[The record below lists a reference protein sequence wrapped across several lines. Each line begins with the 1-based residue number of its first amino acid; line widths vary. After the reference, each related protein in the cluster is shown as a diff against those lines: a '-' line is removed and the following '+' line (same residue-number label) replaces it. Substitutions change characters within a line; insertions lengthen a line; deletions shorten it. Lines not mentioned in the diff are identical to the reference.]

1 MFHLGKKRN
10 FIVQINKNEI
20 KEFTLQNKYP
30 QMLGTIFTCNCS
42 YRQALHTNCIDI
54 SSYLIDLN
62 VLGIELFDMYEFV
75 RLYIYE
81 NCWTCLFIQFGIYP
95 ASILNFEEF
104 ELVRFFLYYTLN
116 YNDKMNEI
124 MKKQS
129 NAWRPIS

>member
-81 NCWTCLFIQFGIYP
+81 KLLDMFIYT
-95 ASILNFEEF
+95 
-104 ELVRFFLYYTLN
+104 VRYLSGFNIKFRR
-116 YNDKMNEI
+116 I
-124 MKKQS
+124 
-129 NAWRPIS
+129 